1 MAREMHTINEI
12 GRGRGQMDRR
22 LVIAIVVVAL
32 VVLAAVWLTTR
43 EPEPEPLPEPG
54 APGETIEPAES
65 PEERGDS
72 ARAYI
77 AELTSGDDEVDYAEA
92 YERAGEF
99 QAEGQLADAQ
109 LLYFFAARGGHG
121 AAAFDL
127 ATSYDPNHHSQDAS
141 LMNEPDPF
149 QAYRWYRQADE
160 AGHEGANERL
170 EELRAWAERAAGTGD
185 AEAERLLLQW
195 E

>member
-12 GRGRGQMDRR
+12 GRGRGQIDRR
-22 LVIAIVVVAL
+22 LVIAIVIAAL
-32 VVLAAVWLTTR
+32 VVLAVIWLMTR
-43 EPEPEPLPEPG
+43 EPEPEPVPEPT

-72 ARAYI
+72 ARAFI
-77 AELTSGDDEVDYAEA
+77 GELTSGEDDVDYARA

-121 AAAFDL
+121 SAAFDL
-127 ATSYDPNHHSQDAS
+127 ATSYDPNHHSQGSS
-141 LMNEPDPF
+141 LMDVPDPF
-149 QAYRWYRQADE
+149 QAYRWYRQAEE
-160 AGHEGANERL
+160 AGHEAASGRL
-170 EELRAWAERAAGTGD
+170 EELRAWAERAAGNGD